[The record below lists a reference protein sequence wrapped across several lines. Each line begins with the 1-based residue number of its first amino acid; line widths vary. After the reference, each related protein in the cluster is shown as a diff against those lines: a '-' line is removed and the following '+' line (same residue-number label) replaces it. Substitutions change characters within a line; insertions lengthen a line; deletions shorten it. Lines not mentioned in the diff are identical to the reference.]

1 MGLCGS
7 SPGGPSNVHFDE
19 YVETPPSMKGKV
31 VARTASGRFAQGYY
45 DAEGGQ
51 GPPEVRLPPY
61 EGAKPIVLKKSKIA
75 AAAEADKATRFV
87 CKTLQQVIKDSKQVL
102 VVLGYDASRNQACK
116 DLMWVA
122 EDNVSEAACK
132 GAPVQVNMGTDWVH
146 TFPHLQRMELPD
158 PGERLM
164 VYIGTPAKYLGKCL
178 RSNLPAKLDAAYRKA
193 QLVIVCKGACMLP
206 IGPQEQNVL
215 GIDEEKVAAAILESV
230 GAKGKVVWGHGKG
243 SKQDLMVQA
252 FDRCGNRKVAEPP
265 KALKLSAEHS
275 GNDIGFYHL
284 ASYAKYLN
292 ELKLANPTLPM
303 ANYYDTGLLVSVMMG
318 FIVDSGVSLM
328 TDGDGLRMLSDAS
341 IGHTISKVN
350 QLVTVSHYASTR
362 GIYNC
367 FIGDGACRLN
377 GGVELACHLMEGKQH
392 VSMVN
397 LVIFNNHK
405 WAIEDNL
412 VDDAEQEHVLYDKTF
427 YDLIASHPNVAVCEN
442 ELQLQAALVS
452 LSEKSIKYAAGLE
465 PGGMNLI
472 VVRGLDI
479 KVPPVLGDLEPIR
492 KSPEM
497 AFMRDVLGKFAA
509 GCEQKVPIYG
519 CSAFE
524 FIQFLHIFMGEMPE
538 ARKYEYICGR
548 TDIQAAHMCGF
559 EQPDGKCVLFIND
572 VYGINSLGESLR
584 SILSGF
590 GGKQVLVMV
599 WHPSISS
606 VIDNFNMRRPPMVWP
621 SMGIEL
627 ASYFVRSEKDA
638 LFVEWEGQRTAGK
651 VGEAITA
658 KTPLIM
664 VSMMPEHERDYV
676 ALEIRASS
684 H

>member
-1 MGLCGS
+1 MAGLAEPDGTNTFDKLK
-7 SPGGPSNVHFDE
+7 NVTLQPLTTGAKAKWDQAE
-19 YVETPPSMKGKV
+19 KYAK
-31 VARTASGRFAQGYY
+31 GYY

-51 GPPEVRLPPY
+51 GPPEVHVAPY
-61 EGAKPIVLKKSKIA
+61 EGAKPIVLKKRKIA
-75 AAAEADKATRFV
+75 TEAEADKATRFV
-87 CKTLQQVIKDSKQVL
+87 CKTLQQVIKDSKQVQ
-102 VVLGYDASRNQACK
+102 VVLGYDASHSQACK
-116 DLMWVA
+116 DLIRIA
-122 EDNVSEAACK
+122 EDNLSEDACK
-132 GAPVQVNMGTDWVH
+132 GAPVQVNMGNDWVH
-146 TFPHLQRMELPD
+146 TFSHLQRTELPD
-158 PGERLM
+158 LGDRLM
-164 VYIGTPAKYLGKCL
+164 VYIGTPAKYLGLCL
-178 RSNLPAKLDAAYRKA
+178 HSNLPAKLDAAYRKA

-215 GIDEEKVAAAILESV
+215 GIDEERVAAAILESV

-243 SKQDLMVQA
+243 SKQDLMVRA
-252 FDRCGNRKVAEPP
+252 FARGGKIKAAEPP
-265 KALKLSAEHS
+265 KALKLSAEHT
-275 GNDIGFYHL
+275 GNNIGFDHL

-303 ANYYDTGLLVSVMMG
+303 VNYYDTGLLVSVMMG

-341 IGHTISKVN
+341 IGHMISKLN

-367 FIGDGACRLN
+367 FVGDGACRLN

-392 VSMVN
+392 ASMVN
-397 LVIFNNHK
+397 LVVFNNHK

-412 VDDAEQEHVLYDKTF
+412 VAEAEQEHVLYNKTF

-442 ELQLQAALVS
+442 ELQLQATLVS

-524 FIQFLHIFMGEMPE
+524 YIQFLHIFMGDMPE

-606 VIDNFNMRRPPMVWP
+606 VIDNFHLHRPPMVWP

-651 VGEAITA
+651 VAEAINA

-676 ALEIRASS
+676 ALDIRASS